1 MCIKI
6 DAINGMVTKKSVEN
20 NRMKV
25 FVSLELLL
33 PSNILQ
39 TLYDESFVLFVTYE
53 PRHEKT
59 VFGGGGG
66 GGSQTTK
73 GQSSLSNAIC
83 CSCDWYCK
91 SYF

>member
-53 PRHEKT
+53 P
-59 VFGGGGG
+59 
-66 GGSQTTK
+66 
-73 GQSSLSNAIC
+73 
-83 CSCDWYCK
+83 
-91 SYF
+91 